1 MRTHE
6 WETQGHYSQGWESVS
21 TDSTLE
27 EARETVRAYRE
38 NERGVP
44 FRIRLVPTDQERTL
58 RRLLREAREAARMRG
73 HEIKRAKVERSE
85 SRSTAVL
92 VCRRCGSEVGVDTR
106 PLPNGIEIGGE
117 AVAVG
122 CQQ

>member
-1 MRTHE
+1 MN
-6 WETQGHYSQGWESVS
+6 GN
-21 TDSTLE
+21 DK
-27 EARETVRAYRE
+27 A
-38 NERGVP
+38 
-44 FRIRLVPTDQERTL
+44 L

-85 SRSTAVL
+85 SRSTAVIA
-92 VCRRCGSEVGVDTR
+92 CRRCGSDVAVDTR
-106 PLPNGIEIGGE
+106 PLPNGIEIGGA